1 MLCLFPQQICATSGA
16 IGLLVYLL
24 AGRANSNI
32 HCKFSSQISIVDAEK
47 VEGIATALEGYVRSI
62 MLYMVWFPHPS
73 MSFARNTFDS
83 GSTCPQRWHT
93 MPVTAGMLRFLDP
106 MAGWSVLVLQIA
118 LLLT

>member
-1 MLCLFPQQICATSGA
+1 MLCLFPEQICATSGA

-62 MLYMVWFPHPS
+62 MLYMAWFPHPS